1 MVLLSGGRIWQKI
14 NVKLK
19 LIDMVDKKKKKK
31 PFLKLNGLFSMKAM
45 KIITG
50 RIATETRQI
59 LLKFSFLTYVG
70 VGKQTKF

>member
-1 MVLLSGGRIWQKI
+1 
-14 NVKLK
+14 
-19 LIDMVDKKKKKK
+19 MVDKKNKKTFFKI
-31 PFLKLNGLFSMKAM
+31 NGLFSMKAM
-45 KIITG
+45 KMITR

>member
-1 MVLLSGGRIWQKI
+1 MVNKKI
-14 NVKLK
+14 
-19 LIDMVDKKKKKK
+19 KKK